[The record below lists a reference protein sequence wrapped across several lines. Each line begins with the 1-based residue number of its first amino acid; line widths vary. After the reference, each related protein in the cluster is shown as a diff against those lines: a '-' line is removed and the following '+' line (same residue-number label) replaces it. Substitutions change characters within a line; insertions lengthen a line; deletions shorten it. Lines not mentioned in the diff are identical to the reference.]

1 MKLIDII
8 KDKKQQAIKNNLE
21 EEAIEFLVK
30 NYFFSNNT
38 DYYLGLNEEFDDID
52 KLNLLVNRYLND
64 KTPPQYILGYTYFL
78 GLKIEV
84 NNSVLIPR
92 RETEEV
98 TLKAIDIINKRNKE
112 IKVLDLCTGSG
123 CIAISIKK
131 MTKAVVTASDIFE
144 KALEVAEK
152 NGIINNVTIEY
163 IQSDLFE
170 KINDK
175 FDLIISNPPYLSD
188 IDMATASTLVTKN
201 EPTSALYAPDN
212 GLYYYKKILDNVINY
227 LKGDKYLIFEIGDNE
242 KEDIINYALS
252 IYKDVYYE
260 AYKDMQGKD
269 RILVFK
275 F

>member
-8 KDKKQQAIKNNLE
+8 KDRKQQAIKNNLE

-38 DYYLGLNEEFDDID
+38 DYYLRLNEEFNDID
-52 KLNLLVNRYLND
+52 KLNLLVNRYLID

-78 GLKIEV
+78 GLKINV
-84 NNSVLIPR
+84 NNNVLIPR

-98 TLKAIDIINKRNKE
+98 TLKAIELINNNKLN
-112 IKVLDLCTGSG
+112 KVLDLCTGSG

-131 MTKAVVTASDIFE
+131 MTKAVVTASDISE
-144 KALEVAEK
+144 KALEVAKK

-170 KINDK
+170 NITDK
-175 FDLIISNPPYLSD
+175 YDLIISNPPYLSIDDYNSASD
-188 IDMATASTLVTKN
+188 IVTNN
-201 EPTSALYAPDN
+201 EPKNALLAEDN
-212 GLYYYKKILDNVINY
+212 GLYFYKLIIDNALNY
-227 LKGDKYLIFEIGDNE
+227 LKGEKYLVFEIGDNE
-242 KEDIINYALS
+242 LDSIVSYAKSKYEDIYFEAIN
-252 IYKDVYYE
+252 
-260 AYKDMQGKD
+260 DMQGKA